1 MKSEK
6 SNVYST
12 PVSPIDKYVRV
23 PIKSEYNTVLKM
35 DFKPTLQE
43 SPVLTE
49 KNSRI
54 DNNNGGHNNM

>member
-12 PVSPIDKYVRV
+12 PVSPIDKYVPV